1 MKDLR
6 FGYVLQIAAV
16 VAVILF
22 IGGHELPKYGNRLTL
37 IAVLTAIDMIYWL
50 SVRKAF
56 MPRFKKVLTI
66 AYWLP
71 LYMLLLF
78 FISGFISPY
87 PQWPSFLRVYFPG
100 MVLILMIGKGIFLTL
115 LIASDFF
122 IIPLNLIKRIDP
134 ENIGKPGGWYR
145 PRSFLLTGAT
155 ISFVVMFIYI
165 LGMFLWVGNY
175 KLHTVELSIRNL
187 PVAFDGYKMVHISDM
202 HLGTFVSDRPLK
214 RIIKIVNDQKADVI
228 LYTGDIVNFNTYEA
242 YPFEQEMK
250 GFEAKDGIYTVL
262 GNHDYGEYTTWESQ
276 EAKDTNNKDLLGFYN
291 RIGWQLLMNKSVTI
305 KKDSVSIA
313 VIGVENWSANK
324 RFGKKGDLEKAI
336 SGTDSSQFK
345 VLLTHDPSHWDGE
358 VNNLYTDI
366 DLTLAGHTHAMQFAI
381 ERGSIKWSPA
391 SLIFK
396 QWGGLYEK
404 IHENGVIQYLY
415 VNRGL
420 GTLGYP
426 GRIATRP
433 EITLIILHKAD

>member
-1 MKDLR
+1 MKTLR
-6 FGYVLQIAAV
+6 LGYVLQIAAV
-16 VAVILF
+16 VAVILI
-22 IGGHELPKYGNRLTL
+22 IGGHELPNYTSRLTL
-37 IAVLTAIDMIYWL
+37 LAILAAVDMLYWL

-56 MPRFKKVLTI
+56 MPRYRKVLTI

-71 LYMLLLF
+71 MYMLLLF

-87 PQWPSFLRVYFPG
+87 PQWPSMLRVYFPG
-100 MVLILMIGKGIFLTL
+100 IVLILLIGKGIFLSL

-145 PRSFLLTGAT
+145 PRSFLLTGAA
-155 ISFVVMFIYI
+155 ISTFVMFIYF
-165 LGMFLWVGNY
+165 LGMFIWVANY

-187 PVAFDGYKMVHISDM
+187 PVAFDGYKMVHISDI
-202 HLGTFVSDRPLK
+202 HLGTFVSNRPLK
-214 RIIKIVNDQKADVI
+214 KIIKIVNDQQADVI

-250 GFEAKDGIYTVL
+250 GFEAKDGIFTVL
-262 GNHDYGEYTTWESQ
+262 GNHDYGEYTTWDSQ
-276 EAKDTNNKDLLGFYN
+276 EAKDINNKDLHGFYN
-291 RIGWQLLMNKSVTI
+291 RIGWQLLLNKNVI
-305 KKDSVSIA
+305 INRDSVSLA

-324 RFGKKGDLEKAI
+324 RFGKKGDLKKAV
-336 SGTDSSQFK
+336 SGTESARFK
-345 VLLTHDPSHWDGE
+345 ILLTHDPSHWDGE
-358 VNNLYTDI
+358 INSSFPDI
-366 DLTLAGHTHAMQFAI
+366 DLTLSGHTHAFQLAI
-381 ERGSIKWSPA
+381 ERGKIKWSPA

-404 IHENGVIQYLY
+404 IHSNGVIQYLY

-433 EITLIILHKAD
+433 EITLIILRKTN